1 MYPSLYGS
9 GAVGNDPYGFYN
21 TPAPS
26 RPQAVPQQKKLD
38 KVNGRNGAEMY
49 WMAPDS
55 EVLLPDTQD
64 PIVWFIKTDSAGY
77 KTIIPYDI
85 KQHEDEPA
93 PNMKDIDSKLESF
106 DERLKKIEE
115 VLA

>member
-26 RPQAVPQQKKLD
+26 RPQAAPQQRKLD

-55 EVLLPDTQD
+55 EVLLLDAND
-64 PIVWFIKTDSAGY
+64 PIVWFVQTDSAGY
-77 KTIIPYDI
+77 KTIIPYDV
-85 KQHEDEPA
+85 KKHEEEQPPDF
-93 PNMKDIDSKLESF
+93 KGIDSRLDSF
-106 DERLKKIEE
+106 DERLRVIEE
-115 VLA
+115 ALK